1 MSNDELSTNATT
13 MLMADAERALA
24 LMALEDVR
32 GNPEWARQTIAQA
45 HRSYDDLIRR
55 GERLILSSEQR
66 IAFQSVM
73 DRLRASLRFFGET
86 V

>member
-1 MSNDELSTNATT
+1 MSDDQLNANAAAT
-13 MLMADAERALA
+13 LMADAERALA
-24 LMALEDVR
+24 LIAFEDVR

-45 HRSYDDLIRR
+45 HHSYDDLIRR

-66 IAFQSVM
+66 IAFQGVI